1 MKREKAR
8 LAELRAMSYE
18 QYLQTPEWKELEKA
32 SLKRADNR
40 CQVCRSAGVALRVH
54 HTTLDTLG
62 CEQEADVMVLCEGC
76 YDTLA
81 QKMRQAIQKTA
92 DQADVSGEEEASVPT
107 ASLVQRALVFAP
119 AALGL
124 DTLMFLMHAPP
135 PAEIGGLV
143 AAFVLA
149 AKFPSIYASIRAG
162 LPEPLQIL
170 LDGQAERRRARA
182 ARGEWSTWD
191 KLMGHHMNAQ
201 SVAPHEDRG
210 TEPDEFEQDLGDE
223 LAFNF
228 AGGRKLPAYLDLS
241 PDLHLAP
248 GEIIGKSIFIA
259 GQRRSGKTTL
269 GALLAEQMGDQYIP
283 LFIPDREG
291 DYLSVYEHLPRGVI
305 AGAPGSYDD
314 QPDINFWAVTLADAD
329 ILGFQI
335 LYEGMQ
341 VILDLNTF
349 ELDEGFAIVNRVIKG
364 LFEFARQYPKRLC
377 PVEVFL
383 DEAQKYLPQDLS
395 TSAIHDQAI
404 VAELL
409 DSYKD
414 LSGTGGKR
422 GLTPVILSQRFAET
436 NNKIMAQSEMRFI
449 LRQTHDTD
457 LDRCMKYVEK
467 GVATR
472 EQIHAFAKGQGI
484 YIGDDGTNIITHFNK
499 RRSDGSRSHTP
510 GAEAAQRY
518 MDMPM
523 TLQKNQGR
531 LPATRSRLPETP
543 APAAELE
550 QSTEEQEALEERTNG
565 SYYHRWSSEQTTRAR
580 ERDRRLRGSSPQH
593 VRGAPGALAEG
604 SELPSRANQAAA
616 ARPQIYEV
624 PRQDAK
630 EERWRLVPA
639 NDLAKGFALWQ
650 AGYDS
655 VRKLEEGAKV
665 AGYGWSNGYCRD
677 VREAL
682 INNELIQGQKKEAG
696 VL

>member
-8 LAELRAMSYE
+8 LEELRAMSYE
-18 QYLQTPEWKELEKA
+18 QYLQTPEWKEVEKA
-32 SLKRADNR
+32 ALKRADNR

-54 HTTLDTLG
+54 HATYDNLG
-62 CEQEADVMVLCEGC
+62 CEQEADVIVLCEGC

-81 QKMRQAIQKTA
+81 QKMQKAVEKAA
-92 DQADVSGEEEASVPT
+92 DQMGTPDEEVAVPT
-107 ASLVQRALVFAP
+107 ATLGQRALVFAP
-119 AALGL
+119 TALGL
-124 DTLMFLMHAPP
+124 DALMLLFHAPP
-135 PAEIGGLV
+135 PAEVGGVV
-143 AAFVLA
+143 AAFILA
-149 AKFPSIYASIRAG
+149 AQFPKIYASIRTG
-162 LPEPLQIL
+162 LPEPLRIL
-170 LDGQAERRRARA
+170 LDAQAERRRERA
-182 ARGEWSTWD
+182 TRGEWSTWD
-191 KLMGHHMNAQ
+191 RLWGRHMNGQNA
-201 SVAPHEDRG
+201 APHEDRG
-210 TEPDEFEQDLGDE
+210 VEPDEQNLGGE
-223 LAFNF
+223 LTFNF

-241 PDLHLAP
+241 PDLRLALR
-248 GEIIGKSIFIA
+248 EIIGKSIFIA

-314 QPDINFWAVTLADAD
+314 QPDINFWAVTLEDAD

-395 TSAIHDQAI
+395 ASAIHDPAI

-436 NNKIMAQSEMRFI
+436 NNKIMAQSEVRFI

-523 TLQKNQGR
+523 TRQKSQGR
-531 LPATRSRLPETP
+531 PSTARPRPPETP
-543 APAAELE
+543 VPAAEQE
-550 QSTEEQEALEERTNG
+550 QSAEEQEQSEERTSG
-565 SYYHRWSSEQTTRAR
+565 PHYRRWSAEQTTRAR

-593 VRGAPGALAEG
+593 FRIAPGALAEAEG
-604 SELPSRANQAAA
+604 SELPRTTNQAT
-616 ARPQIYEV
+616 ARPQLYEV

-630 EERWRLVPA
+630 DERWRLVPA
-639 NDLAKGFALWQ
+639 GDLAKGFALWQ

-655 VRKLEEGAKV
+655 VRKLEDGAK
-665 AGYGWSNGYCRD
+665 ASGYGWSNGYCRD

-682 INNELIQGQKKEAG
+682 VNHKLIPGQKKEAG